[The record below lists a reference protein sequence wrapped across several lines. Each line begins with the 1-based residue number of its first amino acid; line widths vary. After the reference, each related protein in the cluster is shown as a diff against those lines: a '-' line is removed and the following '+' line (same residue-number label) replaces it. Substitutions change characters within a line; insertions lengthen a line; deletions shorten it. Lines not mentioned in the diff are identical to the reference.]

1 MIFLTIHLWMFQ
13 NTQHAPLSLVSLL
26 KAHQSVLH
34 RVSLSLLLSLSVLR
48 AQTRFT
54 WIRPFM
60 TLRAGVSPKR
70 VRTVGAL
77 SERLSLS
84 LLSASPAPPIFSSAV
99 VISSSFATKGTR
111 DPSGASGAVCLLL
124 GLIPLGQEVVEL
136 ASLSRPRRHSEG

>member
-1 MIFLTIHLWMFQ
+1 MLFLTIHLWISQ

-111 DPSGASGAVCLLL
+111 DPSGAVCLLL